1 MSTSGHGEKLS
12 RRQELAILA
21 LISESYI
28 GSAAQKAGIAKK
40 TLWRWLQTESFREA
54 YRRTRGEVVRHA
66 MAQIM
71 AAMTTAIDSLCQ
83 VMGDTEAPASA
94 RVSAAKAVLDFGLKA
109 SELEDLDARVAKL
122 EWNITGYRQMP

>member
-1 MSTSGHGEKLS
+1 
-12 RRQELAILA
+12 
-21 LISESYI
+21 
-28 GSAAQKAGIAKK
+28 
-40 TLWRWLQTESFREA
+40 
-54 YRRTRGEVVRHA
+54 

-71 AAMTTAIDSLCQ
+71 AAMTTAVDSLCQ
-83 VMGDTEAPASA
+83 VMGDTEAPSSA